1 MDSSGIGAL
10 VAMRYQGRWTGR
22 QVPPGS
28 DRPKSVGS
36 SVSTPASLRGYEIEP
51 NPVIRVAMRL
61 LVEQHK
67 PPTRTQPW
75 CEVGLVHFPRRNS
88 SNHPIERFLKKYGQA

>member
-10 VAMRYQGRWTGR
+10 VAMRHQGYWTGR

-28 DRPKSVGS
+28 DHPKRLDRQSRRQRCVDMQ
-36 SVSTPASLRGYEIEP
+36 IEP

-61 LVEQHK
+61 LIEQHNPHPRATK
-67 PPTRTQPW
+67 LPAGR
-75 CEVGLVHFPRRNS
+75 LVHFRWRNS
-88 SNHPIERFLKKYGQA
+88 SNHPIE